1 MSARVGKA
9 PCRLLHLVIEDEAV
23 DQYLALDLL
32 ERADADLQAAV
43 EVELDFSLGPHHYR
57 ILRTLGGA
65 ELYQDN
71 EAAPIANSIGS
82 VTERVTRLMGMSR
95 DEFFN
100 TYFTGQKEL
109 AVMAAMTASE
119 RATFL
124 SRVLGY
130 ERLRV
135 AQDRLKV
142 ERASLRAQ
150 LDTLRSG
157 LPDPGVLEE
166 AAKAASDRLTAADAR
181 LQLARQQVKSA
192 EARVAELGPRW
203 ETAQQ
208 QRVAAAALESDLR
221 LAQQV
226 METARQTA
234 TRVTA
239 ELVAAEAA
247 AKRMQ
252 ELEAAL
258 APRAALREE
267 AGALTRDAEGN
278 ARRAALGAQR
288 KELTQRRA
296 DLAKQIGK
304 SPAADSLERARA
316 TVATVRQALDFS
328 LEALEGRRTLWV
340 QDAQAAATKREGLA
354 DQYREL
360 VEQRERIMEAGQ
372 EGVCPTC
379 ARPLGKE
386 FESVLGVLDRQIEE
400 VTFNGSFYKQ
410 RIEQLKDV
418 PPEVTQLEEQMQGLK
433 RQLEEANA
441 AHARLAASLAEASRW
456 RDEAQNLD
464 ARLAGI
470 EADLAALPGAVYDQ
484 ARHELVQAELKRLD
498 PLALELERQRVGADR
513 VPLLQE
519 QKSGADAK
527 RLDAEARDQGIRA
540 ALAALGFSEEG
551 FRTVER
557 AWRELETARQAA
569 ALTLVRDEGEA
580 TAAKEATV
588 QAARRIEDRARRA
601 READAVALALRT
613 NQELDHALGDLRNE
627 LNATLRP
634 DLSELASVFLRDL
647 TNGRYTELELDEDYV
662 TTLLDEGEPKGV
674 ISGGE
679 EDVANLALRL
689 AISQMIA
696 ERAGQP
702 LSLLILDEIF
712 GSLDDD
718 HRAAVVELLRSL
730 ADRFP
735 QVILITHIDSVR
747 DGFDRI
753 VRVTYDPRR
762 GVARW
767 SPTNRWGGTM
777 WRPDRSVHGPD
788 RATVADVEPLNRLF
802 TEAFTDRYARDGLSG
817 VRVPPLTPAVWR
829 YAIEDAAD
837 GAMLWR
843 DSDGQLAAFNMVHRS
858 GTEGWM
864 GPIAV
869 RPDRQG
875 GGVGRAI
882 VQAGI
887 DLLRGR
893 GAADDRARDHAAHH
907 RQHRLLRTGWASCRG
922 TSPSPW
928 CAMPCAPSR
937 GTRHAPLAPATSRRA
952 SAECAELTSRRG
964 AGHRLQP

>member
-1 MSARVGKA
+1 MIINRLRLVNFRQHESTELVFGSGLTGIVGPNGAGKTT
-9 PCRLLHLVIEDEAV
+9 
-23 DQYLALDLL
+23 LL
-32 ERADADLQAAV
+32 EAIAWAMYGMPAARGNRETIRRRGAPPRSRV
-43 EVELDFSLGPHHYR
+43 EVELDFSLGAHHYR

-65 ELYQDN
+65 ELYQDS

-157 LPDPGVLEE
+157 LPDPEALE
-166 AAKAASDRLTAADAR
+166 AAATAAAERLTAAAVR
-181 LQLARQQVKSA
+181 AKLARQQVKVA
-192 EARVAELGPRW
+192 EARAGEMGPRW

-208 QRVAAAALESDLR
+208 RKVAAAALESDLR

-226 METARQTA
+226 METARHTV
-234 TRVTA
+234 TRLTT
-239 ELVAAEAA
+239 ELTAAEAA
-247 AKRMQ
+247 ASRMK

-258 APRAALREE
+258 VPRVALREE

-278 ARRAALGAQR
+278 ARRAGLGAR
-288 KELTQRRA
+288 RTELAQRRTE
-296 DLAKQIGK
+296 LARQLEK
-304 SPAADSLERARA
+304 SPEAESLERAQA

-328 LEALEGRRTLWV
+328 LEALEARRTLWV
-340 QDAQAAATKREGLA
+340 QDAQAATTKREGLA

-360 VEQRERIMEAGQ
+360 VEQRERIVEAGQ
-372 EGVCPTC
+372 EGACPTC

-386 FESVLGVLDRQIEE
+386 FASVLGVLDRQIEE

-410 RIEQLKDV
+410 RIDQLKDV
-418 PPEVTQLEEQMQGLK
+418 PPEVTQLEEQMHGLK

-441 AHARLAASLAEASRW
+441 TQARLAASLAEAARW
-456 RDEAQNLD
+456 REEVQKLD

-470 EADLAALPGAVYDQ
+470 EVDLAALPGAVYDQ

-513 VPLLQE
+513 VPQLHE
-519 QKSGADAK
+519 QKAGADAK
-527 RLDAEARDQGIRA
+527 WLEAQSRDAGIRT
-540 ALAALGFSEEG
+540 ALAALGFSEEA
-551 FRTVER
+551 FRTLER
-557 AWRELETARQAA
+557 EWRQLEAARQAA
-569 ALTLVRDEGEA
+569 ALTLVRDEAEA
-580 TAAKEATV
+580 AAAKEAAA
-588 QAARRIEDRARRA
+588 QATRRIEDRARRA

-634 DLSELASVFLRDL
+634 DLSELASGFLRDL

-662 TTLLDEGEPKGV
+662 TTVLDEGEPKGV

-712 GSLDDD
+712 GSLDDE

-762 GVARW
+762 ASAV
-767 SPTNRWGGTM
+767 
-777 WRPDRSVHGPD
+777 
-788 RATVADVEPLNRLF
+788 VADEPLGGH
-802 TEAFTDRYARDGLSG
+802 D
-817 VRVPPLTPAVWR
+817 V
-829 YAIEDAAD
+829 AA
-837 GAMLWR
+837 
-843 DSDGQLAAFNMVHRS
+843 
-858 GTEGWM
+858 
-864 GPIAV
+864 
-869 RPDRQG
+869 
-875 GGVGRAI
+875 
-882 VQAGI
+882 
-887 DLLRGR
+887 
-893 GAADDRARDHAAHH
+893 
-907 RQHRLLRTGWASCRG
+907 
-922 TSPSPW
+922 
-928 CAMPCAPSR
+928 
-937 GTRHAPLAPATSRRA
+937 
-952 SAECAELTSRRG
+952 
-964 AGHRLQP
+964 